1 MESVWEIENDA
12 FAISGTYEIVK
23 HEHICQKL
31 VIDCSIGKGVSCSVE
46 LQAGR
51 LSPLFRTF
59 HAISPAYQCGSES
72 VSIVDTAKLP
82 LSSLFPPSINEI
94 NYPNLTEFHISD
106 ISDTPKELQKMLASL
121 PVSTKSVFISSTP
134 IFGIPKIDV
143 FFTEEE
149 EQAEMKKNEEIR
161 VQLDSLSVNGVFW
174 SDV

>member
-1 MESVWEIENDA
+1 M
-12 FAISGTYEIVK
+12 IV
-23 HEHICQKL
+23 
-31 VIDCSIGKGVSCSVE
+31 SAE
-46 LQAGR
+46 LQRHR
-51 LSPLFRTF
+51 LSSLFLAD
-59 HAISPAYQCGSES
+59 HALFTTHQLVFDNLSSLDS
-72 VSIVDTAKLP
+72 AKLP
-82 LSSLFPPSINEI
+82 LSSLFPPSINEVH
-94 NYPNLTEFHISD
+94 YPNLTEFHISD

-161 VQLDSLSVNGVFW
+161 VQLDSLSVNGAFW